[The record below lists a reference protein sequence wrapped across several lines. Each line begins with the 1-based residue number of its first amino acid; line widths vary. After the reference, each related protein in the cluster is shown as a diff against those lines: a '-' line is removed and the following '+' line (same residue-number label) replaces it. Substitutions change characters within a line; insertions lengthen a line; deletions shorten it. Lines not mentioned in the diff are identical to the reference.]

1 MEKIIEQLEEVTNT
15 IQDVCVELQKNNRT
29 QDAQALLSV
38 MQKIQSVLMNL
49 YLA

>member
-1 MEKIIEQLEEVTNT
+1 MEKIIEQLEEVNNT
-15 IQDVCVELQKNNRT
+15 IQDVCVELQRNKRP